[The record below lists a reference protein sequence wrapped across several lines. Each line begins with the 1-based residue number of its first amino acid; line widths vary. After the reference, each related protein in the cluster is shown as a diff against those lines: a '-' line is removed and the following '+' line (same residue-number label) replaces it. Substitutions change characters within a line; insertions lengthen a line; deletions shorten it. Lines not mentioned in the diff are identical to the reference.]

1 MPQSDKHFDFAFGG
15 FKFLEIFRRCGKHA
29 LLPVPGCLPLHT
41 LQCSLF
47 PSPCP
52 INFYCLI
59 PQECGGTQSPRRM
72 VSVIK
77 SYCHNPSLL
86 KKCSAPIR
94 HYFPEPERRKDRKWE
109 NRNISFPF
117 CGILWAAVQTVCRFT
132 DITGISPPP
141 LRAG

>member
-15 FKFLEIFRRCGKHA
+15 GKFLEIFRRCGKHA

-59 PQECGGTQSPRRM
+59 PQECGGTQSPRCM

-86 KKCSAPIR
+86 KKCSAPLR
-94 HYFPEPERRKDRKWE
+94 TCPPRTGCTPAFPLGSLDAIFFTTNKWLQE
-109 NRNISFPF
+109 CLSASVTAP
-117 CGILWAAVQTVCRFT
+117 
-132 DITGISPPP
+132 
-141 LRAG
+141 